1 MKSRHDRLA
10 VWLPTGRMADDSS
23 DPFAA
28 ECRKTAKALADPAIF
43 AAAAVAVACLAF
55 CFDAEA
61 SPLPWSLAVLLALI
75 CATLTVVQKRRSQK
89 RTTMIG
95 RKQAVRCNNFE
106 EASKWLPNRYLAR
119 IELEEKPTKEDRRA
133 AVELYRNLAECVVAL
148 GLCERTGAL
157 RTDEATGREVEKAY
171 PMELHTHVSLS
182 SGRGYVLMEPFGA
195 QKQGFERMDEGAV
208 YRALRD
214 CGLVGWDVER
224 VSYDDD
230 VALFVLRDAARS
242 RAFDLTEEG

>member
-1 MKSRHDRLA
+1 
-10 VWLPTGRMADDSS
+10 MADDSS

-28 ECRKTAKALADPAIF
+28 ECRKAAKALADPAIF
-43 AAAAVAVACLAF
+43 AAAAVAVTCLAF

-61 SPLPWSLAVLLALI
+61 SPLPWSLAVPLALI
-75 CATLTVVQKRRSQK
+75 CATLTVVQKRRSRK

-95 RKQAVRCNNFE
+95 KKQAARCNNFE
-106 EASKWLPNRYLAR
+106 EASKWLPNRYLAL
-119 IELEEKPTKEDRRA
+119 IELEEEPTKADRRA
-133 AVELYRNLAECVVAL
+133 AVELYCNLAECVVSL

-157 RTDEATGREVEKAY
+157 RMDEATGREVEKAY
-171 PMELHTHVSLS
+171 PMELHTRVSLL

-208 YRALRD
+208 HRALRD
-214 CGLVGWDVER
+214 CGFVGWDVEK

-230 VALFVLRDAARS
+230 VALFILHDASRS
-242 RAFDLTEEG
+242 RAFNLSEQV